1 MPSQQEQA
9 IQERA
14 YAIWEEEDRP
24 DGKALDHWLRAEA
37 ENTAT
42 RMTNSIDTDLE
53 EFLSALE
60 PLIRDISHLTWENAP
75 PPMFEIVCCAAI
87 CRQFEAIQ
95 ASKDMTR
102 RDTGHFG
109 VLFLRAACE
118 ELIWIRYLNS
128 IDPKVAD
135 IIIHCLV
142 QKETHDLVNGQ
153 EQFSGRNSLIK
164 GGFSPKFLN
173 DKKDTSKQAH
183 TLLKSIGV
191 KLKWPTSPLPT
202 VAFLARR
209 TGSTKLYN
217 YLYHASSR
225 FVHFSTVEL
234 LRRGWGKPGELNL
247 GSSHYSGMWTKFA
260 LFWGCDLLRFTL
272 AEVLEATHSREFKA
286 LQEIDI
292 DIVVGALR
300 KVQRALSACT

>member
-1 MPSQQEQA
+1 LGVPGFGGGTGCSWGSDRSLAKSAFIATSRGEGGKNRTALPKSAKHALRDFAPNLARDRATRCRVSIENMEGWTMLSQQEQA

-60 PLIRDISHLTWENAP
+60 PLIRDIRHLTWENAP

-128 IDPKVAD
+128 IDPKMAD
-135 IIIHCLV
+135 IITHCLV
-142 QKETHDLVNGQ
+142 QKEIHDLVNGQ
-153 EQFSGRNSLIK
+153 EQFSGRNSLIN

-173 DKKDTSKQAH
+173 DQKDTSKQAH

-209 TGSTKLYN
+209 TGST
-217 YLYHASSR
+217 
-225 FVHFSTVEL
+225 
-234 LRRGWGKPGELNL
+234 
-247 GSSHYSGMWTKFA
+247 
-260 LFWGCDLLRFTL
+260 
-272 AEVLEATHSREFKA
+272 
-286 LQEIDI
+286 
-292 DIVVGALR
+292 
-300 KVQRALSACT
+300 